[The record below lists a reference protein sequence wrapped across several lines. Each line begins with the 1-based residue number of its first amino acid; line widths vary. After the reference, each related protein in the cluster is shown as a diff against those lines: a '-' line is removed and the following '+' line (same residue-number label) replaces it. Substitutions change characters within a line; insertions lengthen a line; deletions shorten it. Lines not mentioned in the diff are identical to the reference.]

1 MLLLAYLHPFLPV
14 GSGILCPLRAATGV
28 PCPLCGMTTSVV
40 AAAHLDLASS
50 LAANPMGVVAV
61 GFALYLLVGRPDR
74 LVVSMPLASITWRE
88 VRLARPLGS
97 ELCRSGWSAY
107 RPDIRSDMRGRSSG

>member
-74 LVVSMPLASITWRE
+74 LVVSMPLASIALVGMW
-88 VRLARPLGS
+88 VF
-97 ELCRSGWSAY
+97 ELNRFA
-107 RPDIRSDMRGRSSG
+107 II